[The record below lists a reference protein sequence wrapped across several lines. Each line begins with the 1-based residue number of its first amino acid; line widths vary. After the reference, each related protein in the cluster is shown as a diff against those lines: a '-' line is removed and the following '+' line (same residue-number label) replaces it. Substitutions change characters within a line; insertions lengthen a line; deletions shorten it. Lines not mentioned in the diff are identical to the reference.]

1 MLGKIVRL
9 IFFGNYF
16 VGILAVA
23 LTLEATFQ
31 LRLPFNSINY
41 YLLLFLAPT
50 IYYTYAYNKVSL
62 QPSATNPRTNWYFL
76 HKKMIS
82 WSQRILF
89 SVCMV
94 LAVNLLYE
102 NFQNILHLSLAYWV
116 AIIVIV
122 IAGALYYG
130 LLPKSFLTFNLRNT
144 GWLKA
149 FVIGF
154 VWACCANVLPLI
166 MLKIETGIGYHDSV
180 LWTWLF
186 IKNWMFCTV
195 NAIIFDIK
203 DYPTD
208 SNKHLRTFVVRYGLR
223 RTIFNILIP
232 LLVVGLISLGIFATY
247 KGFGIPQV
255 MFNILPFVLTI
266 YVAYSMHRRKNIL
279 YYLMVID
286 GLILFKAI
294 CGIIGMQ
301 FVNP

>member
-1 MLGKIVRL
+1 MGSKIVRF

-16 VGILAVA
+16 VGLLAVA
-23 LTLEATFQ
+23 LTLESTMQ

-50 IYYTYAYNKVSL
+50 IYYTYAYNKLSSI
-62 QPSATNPRTNWYFL
+62 PSANNPRSEWYFR
-76 HKKMIS
+76 HKTFIN
-82 WSQRILF
+82 WSQRILL
-89 SVCMV
+89 VACV
-94 LAVNLLYE
+94 LLAVRLLYY
-102 NFQNILHLSLAYWV
+102 NYSNILHLPWDYWT
-116 AIIVIV
+116 AIIIIV
-122 IAGALYYG
+122 LAGLLYYG
-130 LLPKSFLTFNLRNT
+130 LLPKSFHQFNLRNT

-166 MLKIETGIGYHDSV
+166 MLKIETGAGSPDP
-180 LWTWLF
+180 LFWAWLF

-208 SNKHLRTFVVRYGLR
+208 ANKHLKTFVVTFGLR
-223 RTIFNILIP
+223 RTIFYVLIP
-232 LLVVGLISLGIFATY
+232 LLIIGAVSLYIFASY
-247 KGFGIPQV
+247 MGFGYIPL
-255 MFNILPFVLTI
+255 MFNMLPFLLTI
-266 YVAYSMHRRKNIL
+266 YVAYSMRRRKNIL

-294 CGIIGMQ
+294 CGMTGMLLQ
-301 FVNP
+301 

>member
-1 MLGKIVRL
+1 MGKIIRF

-16 VGILAVA
+16 VGLLAVA
-23 LTLEATFQ
+23 LTVEATFQ
-31 LRLPFNSINY
+31 LRLPFNSVNY

-50 IYYTYAYNKVSL
+50 IYYTYAYNKVSTN
-62 QPSATNPRTNWYFL
+62 PATTNPRNKWYFK
-76 HKKMIS
+76 HKNFIN
-82 WSQRILF
+82 WSQLILF
-89 SVCMV
+89 FICML
-94 LAVNLLYE
+94 LAVNLLYQ
-102 NFQNILHLSLAYWV
+102 NFSNIFRLPVSYWI
-116 AIIVIV
+116 AIAMIIT
-122 IAGALYYG
+122 AGILYYG
-130 LLPKSFLTFNLRNT
+130 LLPKSFLNFSLRNT

-208 SNKHLRTFVVRYGLR
+208 ANKHLRTFVVRYGLR
-223 RTIFNILIP
+223 KTIFSILIP
-232 LLVVGLISLGIFATY
+232 LLIIGLISLGVFASY
-247 KGFGIPQV
+247 KGFGWPQV
-255 MFNILPFVLTI
+255 LCNILPFLLTI
-266 YVAYSMHRRKNIL
+266 YVAYSMHKRKNIL

-301 FVNP
+301 LVQ

>member
-1 MLGKIVRL
+1 MGKIIRF

-23 LTLEATFQ
+23 LTLEATLQ

-41 YLLLFLAPT
+41 YLLLFLAPI
-50 IYYTYAYNKVSL
+50 IYYTYAYNKVSN
-62 QPSATNPRTNWYFL
+62 QPSATNPRTQWYFR
-76 HKKMIS
+76 HKRFIS
-82 WSQRILF
+82 WSQSILF
-89 SVCMV
+89 TLCTS
-94 LAVNLLYE
+94 LAVNLFYD
-102 NFQNILHLSLAYWV
+102 NFANLLNLPLIYWV
-116 AIIVIV
+116 AISV
-122 IAGALYYG
+122 IAIAAALYYG
-130 LLPKSFLTFNLRNT
+130 LLPRSFLKFNLRNT

-208 SNKHLRTFVVRYGLR
+208 ANKHLRTFVVRYGLR
-223 RTIFNILIP
+223 KTIFQILIP
-232 LLVVGLISLGIFATY
+232 LLVVGLISLSIFANY
-247 KGFGIPQV
+247 KGFGLPQV
-255 MFNILPFVLTI
+255 LCNVLPFFLTI
-266 YVAYSMHRRKNIL
+266 YIAYSMHRRKNIL
-279 YYLMVID
+279 YYLIVID

-301 FVNP
+301 FVS

>member
-1 MLGKIVRL
+1 MGKIIRF

-23 LTLEATFQ
+23 LTIEATLQ
-31 LRLPFNSINY
+31 LRLPFNSLNY
-41 YLLLFLAPT
+41 YLLLFLAPI
-50 IYYTYAYNKVSL
+50 IYYTYAYNKASTN
-62 QPSATNPRTNWYFL
+62 PSATNPRNKWYFK
-76 HKKMIS
+76 HKNFIN
-82 WSQRILF
+82 WSQGILF
-89 SVCMV
+89 TLCMA
-94 LAVNLLYE
+94 LAIKLLYQ
-102 NFQNILHLSLAYWV
+102 NFGNIFNIPVSYWV
-116 AIIVIV
+116 AIVI
-122 IAGALYYG
+122 IITAGGLYYG
-130 LLPKSFLTFNLRNT
+130 LLPKSFLNFNLRNT

-166 MLKIETGIGYHDSV
+166 MLKLETGIGYHDSV

-208 SNKHLRTFVVRYGLR
+208 ANKHLRTFVVRYGLR
-223 RTIFNILIP
+223 KTIFSILIP
-232 LLVVGLISLGIFATY
+232 LLIIGLIALGIFASY
-247 KGFGIPQV
+247 KGFGWPQV
-255 MFNILPFVLTI
+255 FFNVLPFFLTI
-266 YVAYSMHRRKNIL
+266 YVAYSMHKRKNIL

-301 FVNP
+301 FVQ

>member
-1 MLGKIVRL
+1 MLNKIIRF

-23 LTLEATFQ
+23 LTLEATQQ
-31 LRLPFNSINY
+31 LRLPYNSINY
-41 YLLLFLAPT
+41 FLLLFLAPT
-50 IYYTYAYNKVSL
+50 IYYTYAYNKVSVA
-62 QPSATNPRTNWYFL
+62 PSATNPRNQWYFK
-76 HKKMIS
+76 HKQFIN
-82 WSQRILF
+82 WSQTILF
-89 SVCMV
+89 VVCML
-94 LAVNLLYE
+94 LAVNLLYQ
-102 NFQNILHLSLAYWV
+102 NFRNILELPLSYWI

-122 IAGALYYG
+122 IAGGLYYG
-130 LLPKSFLTFNLRNT
+130 LLPKSFLKFNLRNT
-144 GWLKA
+144 GWFKA

-208 SNKHLRTFVVRYGLR
+208 ANKHLRTFVVRYGLR
-223 RTIFNILIP
+223 RTIFNVLIP
-232 LLVVGLISLGIFATY
+232 LLVVGLASLGVFAY
-247 KGFGIPQV
+247 FKGFGIWQV
-255 MFNILPFVLTI
+255 FFNVLPFIFTI
-266 YVAYSMHRRKNIL
+266 YVAYSMHKRKNIL

-301 FVNP
+301 FVK